1 MHSSDY
7 NKFQEDFTNAVKQ
20 KYNEG
25 LKSNPELLGPNI
37 LLNTVTG
44 SDFVIEDEDGAG
56 SVTVSPAG
64 GLSIQGNNYG
74 VTLRPHEI
82 GGSYRTDDGKT
93 QISASVNPLGNDDFQ
108 ANVGFAYKPADPIT
122 NNIQIDGSLVG
133 MPDETVIDN
142 STNESKSAG
151 IQLAEEMIGPSVS
164 SLMRTAENSA
174 NESKSAGRLFLEEFL
189 QGKR

>member
-7 NKFQEDFTNAVKQ
+7 NAFQEEFTNAVKQ

-25 LKSNPELLGPNI
+25 ALANPDLLGPAI

-82 GGSYRTDDGKT
+82 GGSYRTDNGKT
-93 QISASVNPLGNDDFQ
+93 QINASVNPLGNDDFQ
-108 ANVGFAYKPADPIT
+108 ANVGFSYNPADPIT
-122 NNIQIDGSLVG
+122 NNIQIDGSQVG
-133 MPDETVIDN
+133 MPDENIVSDSDN
-142 STNESKSAG
+142 E
-151 IQLAEEMIGPSVS
+151 P
-164 SLMRTAENSA
+164 
-174 NESKSAGRLFLEEFL
+174 KSAGRLYLEQFL
-189 QGKR
+189 QGKM